1 MSNYFLGSVGIAEA
15 FYVNKG
21 NKRLA
26 FASRTLTEH
35 AINITAT
42 QDELRAGT
50 GAVTHT
56 TFSHDPNIEIKL
68 VDVLWNSAYVE
79 AILGKKFRGA
89 GQVTD
94 YMTETVISSGS
105 NTLTYLTH
113 TPVSLPFGTYTPNE
127 DSRLTVTLS
136 FPLGGVETKIMINQV
151 GTDVWTWYTGLLHG
165 NGMYL
170 PAGSWNVSYM
180 YESESAR
187 EMWVDTNLCPAELYL
202 VITTPLYKADDCS
215 QSVSE
220 GSYEVGHITFE
231 IPRFKINSDLNLG
244 LQMSSQTS
252 IEISG
257 IALATEDCCGDT
269 LKMMKIVEVRDDYD
283 FTDEIEI
290 ITISG
295 E

>member
-21 NKRLA
+21 SKRLA
-26 FASRTLTEH
+26 FAARTLTEH
-35 AINITAT
+35 AINISAT

-50 GAVTHT
+50 GSVVQA

-68 VDVLWNSAYVE
+68 VDVLWNSAYIE
-79 AILGKKFRGA
+79 AILGKKFTGA

-94 YMTETVISSGS
+94 YVTETVISSGP
-105 NTLTYLTH
+105 NTLTYLQH
-113 TPVSLPFGTYTPNE
+113 TPVSLPFGTYVPNE

-136 FPLGGVETKIMINQV
+136 FPLGATETKIMINQV
-151 GTDVWTWYTGLLHG
+151 GTDIWTWYHGIIKG
-165 NGMYL
+165 NGIYL
-170 PAGSWNVSYM
+170 PAGSWNIYYM
-180 YESESAR
+180 CESESAR
-187 EMWVDTNLCPAELYL
+187 EMWVDTDLCPAELYL
-202 VITTPLYKADDCS
+202 VITTPLYKADCFGKNADD
-215 QSVSE
+215 
-220 GSYEVGHITFE
+220 GTYEIGHLTFE
-231 IPRFKINSDLNLG
+231 IPRFKVKPDLNLN
-244 LQMSSQTS
+244 LNMSSQTS

-269 LKMMKIVEVRDDYD
+269 MKMIRIVEVRDDYD
-283 FTDEIEI
+283 FTEDIEA